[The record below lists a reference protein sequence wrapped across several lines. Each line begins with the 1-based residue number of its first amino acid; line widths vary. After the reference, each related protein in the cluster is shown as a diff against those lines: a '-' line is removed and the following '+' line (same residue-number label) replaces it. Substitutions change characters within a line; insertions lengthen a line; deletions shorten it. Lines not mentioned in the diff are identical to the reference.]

1 MYDEF
6 DNYWYLPDEISPWAE
21 DLRQFA
27 EPVERQYLSDEPLP
41 EDDDG
46 DYEDLLN
53 ELEFPF

>member
-6 DNYWYLPDEISPWAE
+6 DDCWYSGEENYHE

-27 EPVERQYLSDEPLP
+27 EEEERQYLSDEPLP